1 MIGRMMMFWPGL
13 RSCEK
18 VGKPLLPFD
27 CFEGLRARP
36 VFEPGILAQRDRNA
50 DKDQNAF
57 NQRTKIWGSIHIMI
71 LRLGL

>member
-1 MIGRMMMFWPGL
+1 MFWPGL

-18 VGKPLLPFD
+18 VGKPLLPLDGFK
-27 CFEGLRARP
+27 GLRACP
-36 VFEPGILAQRDRNA
+36 VFEPGILAEHNSDA

-57 NQRTKIWGSIHIMI
+57 NQRTKIWGSIRIMI